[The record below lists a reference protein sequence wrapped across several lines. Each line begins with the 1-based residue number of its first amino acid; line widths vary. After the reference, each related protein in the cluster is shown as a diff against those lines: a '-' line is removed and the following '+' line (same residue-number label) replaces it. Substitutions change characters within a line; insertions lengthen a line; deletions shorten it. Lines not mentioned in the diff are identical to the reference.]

1 VRERED
7 ANRTREAGHRDEIE
21 GVVAISLNLFRNGA
35 VGFIVW
41 LDEWK
46 LHNVSSNEH
55 RKRCDQKNQRSNRQK
70 NKSKPARAYY
80 EIS

>member
-1 VRERED
+1 MS
-7 ANRTREAGHRDEIE
+7 AKTRIALGKPGTEMKSR
-21 GVVAISLNLFRNGA
+21 VVAISLNLFRNGA
-35 VGFIVW
+35 VGFIDW

-46 LHNVSSNEH
+46 LHNVRSNEH